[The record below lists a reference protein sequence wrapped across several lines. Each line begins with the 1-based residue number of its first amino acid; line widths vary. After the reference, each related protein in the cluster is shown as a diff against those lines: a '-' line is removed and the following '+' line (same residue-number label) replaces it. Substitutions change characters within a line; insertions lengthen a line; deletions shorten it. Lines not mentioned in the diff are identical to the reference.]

1 MRRKIHIRQ
10 TDSYDCGAASLAA
23 VAAWWGVRLPLA
35 RIRRECGCS
44 NDGITLRG
52 IADGAAAIG
61 LNAKPMKAQ
70 DFDRLN
76 LEGRVSLLRNLR
88 EAGAPVII
96 HTVSKE
102 GQLHYMVIY
111 KVGRKS
117 VVVMDPARERIG
129 RVNIA
134 EIAGRWSG
142 YVVLAGPG
150 EGYREQNR
158 TEGRRLRLLRL
169 FNMHRREI
177 ILALAGSIVLAA
189 MGICN
194 SLLMQMLIDRAI
206 PERNLTYLVAL
217 AAVIIAMIPLSLV
230 IGYLRDLYLLKGG
243 LSIDNS
249 LIIGFMRRILRM
261 DERFF
266 SDYSKGEIES
276 RLSDTVKI
284 RLFICE
290 GVVSFSVCAATLIG
304 VCALMFSFYSRLAAM
319 LMACI
324 PVYAVLVGMADKVN
338 RRMSRKV
345 MGAAADFES
354 DVMDCI
360 EGQAA
365 IRHYGTDTSS
375 LAFNGSYSGLLFAR
389 FRAGRVSALLGGLSN
404 ALNQIILGAVLIIG
418 GAAVLGGKMSL
429 GELVSFWSLS
439 AFFISPASTLVQF
452 DSLMNEA
459 LVASDRIYGITSFS
473 DDNPI
478 GTVRMPKGRAK
489 ALVLDSVSFRYRGG
503 KPLINNFSCT
513 FPAGGI
519 TGITGPNGC
528 GKSTLASLILRDF
541 TPDSGKIAYG
551 GIDISQIYSTCWRS
565 IITSIPQNSHLFN
578 ATIFDNIAMSPGRRD
593 TSIDISE
600 AEKAAAALK
609 AAGGDD
615 LIRKTDKGI
624 LSSLGKGGLRLSSG
638 EKQMVLIARMLY
650 ADPDIMVFD
659 EAASNMDEKT
669 LEHFK
674 KLLLSLKARGK
685 CIILITHDG
694 RIASC
699 CDKIIEMTGLSK
711 AESGAPTLPEIKHC

>member
-23 VAAWWGVRLPLA
+23 VAAWWGVKLPLA

-44 NDGITLRG
+44 SDGITLRG
-52 IADGAAAIG
+52 LADGAAAIG
-61 LNAKPMKAQ
+61 LNAKAMKAQ
-70 DFDRLN
+70 DFDKLN
-76 LEGRVSLLRNLR
+76 LEGRLSLLRNLK
-88 EAGAPVII
+88 EAGGPVII

-102 GQLHYMVIY
+102 GLLHYMVIY
-111 KVGRKS
+111 KVGRKR
-117 VVVMDPARERIG
+117 VEVMDPARERIG

-134 EIAGRWSG
+134 DLAGRWSG

-150 EGYREQNR
+150 EGYREEDR

-169 FNMHRREI
+169 LNMHRREI

-194 SLLMQMLIDRAI
+194 SLLMQMLIDRAL
-206 PERNLTYLVAL
+206 PGGNLTWLIAL
-217 AAVIIAMIPLSLV
+217 AAVIIAMIPLSLI

-266 SDYSKGEIES
+266 GDYSKGELES

-284 RLFICE
+284 RLFICD
-290 GVVSFSVCAATLIG
+290 GVVSFSVCAVTLVG
-304 VCALMFSFYSRLAAM
+304 VCALMFTFYSRLAAM

-324 PVYAVLVGMADKVN
+324 PVYAVLVGVADKVN

-345 MGAAADFES
+345 MGAASDFES
-354 DVMDCI
+354 DVMDSI

-365 IRHYGTDTSS
+365 IRHFGTDVSS
-375 LAFNGSYSGLLFAR
+375 LAFNSSFSGLLEAR

-439 AFFISPASTLVQF
+439 AFFITPASTLVHF

-459 LVASDRIYGITSFS
+459 LVASDRIYGITSFTDEIPNGS
-473 DDNPI
+473 
-478 GTVRMPKGRAK
+478 VRMPKGQAK
-489 ALVLDSVSFRYRGG
+489 DLVLDNICFRYRGG
-503 KPLINNFSCT
+503 KPLIKNFSCT
-513 FPAGGI
+513 FRAGSI

-528 GKSTLASLILRDF
+528 GKSTLASLIIRDYH
-541 TPDSGKIAYG
+541 PDSGRITYG
-551 GIDISQIYSTCWRS
+551 GVDISLIHSDCWRS
-565 IITSIPQNSHLFN
+565 HISSIPQNSHLFN

-593 TSIDISE
+593 NCIDIKE
-600 AEKAAAALK
+600 IERATAALV
-609 AAGGDD
+609 AAGGQS
-615 LIRKTDKGI
+615 IVSRTDKGL

-638 EKQMVLIARMLY
+638 EKQMVLLARMLY
-650 ADPDIMVFD
+650 ANPDVMVLD
-659 EAASNMDEKT
+659 EAASNMDDKA
-669 LEHFK
+669 LEHFR
-674 KLLLSLKARGK
+674 KLLLSLKASGK
-685 CIILITHDG
+685 CVIIITHDE
-694 RIASC
+694 RVASC
-699 CDKIIEMTGLSK
+699 CDTIIEMTGLS
-711 AESGAPTLPEIKHC
+711 

>member
-35 RIRRECGCS
+35 RLRRECGCS
-44 NDGITLRG
+44 TDGITLRG

-61 LNAKPMKAQ
+61 LNAKAMKAQ
-70 DFDRLN
+70 DFDRLD
-76 LEGRVSLLRNLR
+76 LEGRVSLLRNLK
-88 EAGAPVII
+88 EAGGPVII

-102 GQLHYMVIY
+102 GLLHYMVIY

-117 VVVMDPARERIG
+117 VEIMDPARERIG

-134 EIAGRWSG
+134 DLAGRWSG
-142 YVVLAGPG
+142 YVVLVGPG
-150 EGYREQNR
+150 EGYREEDR

-169 FNMHRREI
+169 FTMHRREI
-177 ILALAGSIVLAA
+177 ILALAGSIVLSA

-206 PERNLTYLVAL
+206 PGRNLTYLIAL

-249 LIIGFMRRILRM
+249 LIIGFMRRILKM

-266 SDYSKGEIES
+266 SDYSKGELES

-284 RLFICE
+284 RMFICE
-290 GVVSFSVCAATLIG
+290 GVVSFSVCAATLTG
-304 VCALMFSFYSRLAAM
+304 VCTLMFTFYSRLAAM

-324 PVYAVLVGMADKVN
+324 PVYAILVGVADKVN

-354 DVMDCI
+354 DVMDSI
-360 EGQAA
+360 EGQAD
-365 IRHYGTDTSS
+365 IRHFGTDTSS

-439 AFFISPASTLVQF
+439 AFFISPASTLVHF

-473 DDNPI
+473 DENPDS
-478 GTVRMPKGRAK
+478 TVRMPKGLAK
-489 ALVLDSVSFRYRGG
+489 DLVLDNVCFRYRGG
-503 KPLINNFSCT
+503 KPLIKNFSCT
-513 FPAGGI
+513 FSPGGI

-541 TPDSGKIAYG
+541 TPDSGKITYG
-551 GIDISQIYSTCWRS
+551 GIDISSINSTCWRS
-565 IITSIPQNSHLFN
+565 LLSSFPQNSHLFN

-593 TSIDISE
+593 SSIDIKDVE
-600 AEKAAAALK
+600 RATAALV
-609 AAGGDD
+609 AAGGQN
-615 LIRKTDKGI
+615 IVSRTDKGL

-650 ADPDIMVFD
+650 ADPDVMVFD

-685 CIILITHDG
+685 CIILITHDE
-694 RIASC
+694 RIALC
-699 CDKIIEMTGLSK
+699 CDKIIDMTGLS
-711 AESGAPTLPEIKHC
+711 

>member
-23 VAAWWGVRLPLA
+23 VAAWWRVRIPLA

-44 NDGITLRG
+44 QDGITLRG
-52 IADGAAAIG
+52 LADGASAIG

-70 DFDRLN
+70 DFDGLN
-76 LEGRVSLLRNLR
+76 LEGRISLIRNLK
-88 EAGAPVII
+88 EAGGPVII
-96 HTVSKE
+96 HTVSKD
-102 GQLHYMVIY
+102 GLLHYMVIY

-117 VVVMDPARERIG
+117 VVIMDPARERIG

-134 EIAGRWSG
+134 ELAGRWSG
-142 YVVLAGPG
+142 YVVLVCPG
-150 EGYREQNR
+150 EGYREEDR
-158 TEGRRLRLLRL
+158 TEGRKLRLLRL
-169 FNMHRREI
+169 LNMHRREI
-177 ILALAGSIVLAA
+177 FLALAGSIVLAV

-206 PERNLTYLVAL
+206 PSGNLSWLAAL
-217 AAVIIAMIPLSLV
+217 AAVLIAMIPLSLV

-284 RLFICE
+284 RFFICE
-290 GVVSFSVCAATLIG
+290 GLVSFSVCAATLVG

-324 PVYAVLVGMADKVN
+324 PVYVILVAVADRVN

-345 MGAAADFES
+345 MGAASSFEG
-354 DVMDCI
+354 DVIDCI

-365 IRHYGTDTSS
+365 IRHFGTDTSS
-375 LAFNGSYSGLLFAR
+375 LAFNSSFSGLLEAR

-418 GAAVLGGKMSL
+418 GAAVLAGKMSL

-439 AFFISPASTLVQF
+439 AFFISPASTLVHF

-473 DDNPI
+473 DEIPN
-478 GTVRMPKGRAK
+478 GAVMMPKGQAK
-489 ALVLDSVSFRYRGG
+489 DLVLDNVCFRYRGG
-503 KPLINNFSCT
+503 KPLIKNFCCT
-513 FPAGGI
+513 FRGGSI
-519 TGITGPNGC
+519 TGITGANGC
-528 GKSTLASLILRDF
+528 GKSTLASLIIRDY
-541 TPDSGKIAYG
+541 TPDSGKITYG
-551 GIDISQIYSTCWRS
+551 GIDISSIYSTCWRS
-565 IITSIPQNSHLFN
+565 LIQSFPQNSHIFN

-593 TSIDISE
+593 SCIDISE
-600 AEKAAAALK
+600 VERAAAALTL
-609 AAGGDD
+609 AGGEE
-615 LIRKTDKGI
+615 LIRKTDKGL

-638 EKQMVLIARMLY
+638 ERQMVLIARMLY
-650 ADPDIMVFD
+650 ADPDVMIFD
-659 EAASNMDEKT
+659 EAASNMDENS
-669 LEHFK
+669 LENYK
-674 KLLLSLKARGK
+674 RLLLSLKEKGK
-685 CIILITHDG
+685 CIILITHNTHL
-694 RIASC
+694 ASC
-699 CDKIIEMTGLSK
+699 CDQIIEMTGLS
-711 AESGAPTLPEIKHC
+711 

>member
-1 MRRKIHIRQ
+1 MRRKIHIKQ
-10 TDSYDCGAASLAA
+10 TDSYDCGAASLTA
-23 VAAWWGVRLPLA
+23 VAAWWGIRLPLA
-35 RIRRECGCS
+35 RIRRECGCCS
-44 NDGITLRG
+44 DGITLRG

-61 LNAKPMKAQ
+61 LNARPVKAK
-70 DFDRLN
+70 DFERLD
-76 LEGRVSLLRNLR
+76 LDGRISLLRNLK
-88 EAGAPVII
+88 EAGSPVII
-96 HTVSKE
+96 HTLSE
-102 GQLHYMVIY
+102 NGLLHYMVIY
-111 KVGRKS
+111 KVGRKC
-117 VVVMDPARERIG
+117 VEVMDPARERIG

-134 EIAGRWSG
+134 DIAGRWSG
-142 YVVLAGPG
+142 YAVLAGPG
-150 EGYREQNR
+150 EGYREVDR

-169 FNMHRREI
+169 LDMHRREI
-177 ILALAGSIVLAA
+177 ILALAGSIVLSA

-206 PERNLTYLVAL
+206 PSGNLTYLIAL
-217 AAVIIAMIPLSLV
+217 AGVIIAMIPLSLV

-266 SDYSKGEIES
+266 CDYSKGELES

-290 GVVSFSVCAATLIG
+290 GLVSFSVCAITLAG

-324 PVYAVLVGMADKVN
+324 PVYAVLVGGADKVN
-338 RRMSRKV
+338 RRLSRKV

-354 DVMDCI
+354 DVMDSI
-360 EGQAA
+360 DGQAA
-365 IRHYGTDTSS
+365 IRHFGTDTST
-375 LAFNGSYSGLLFAR
+375 LAFNSSFSSLMFAR
-389 FRAGRVSALLGGLSN
+389 FRAGKTSALLGGFSN

-418 GAAVLGGKMSL
+418 GAAVLRGKMSL

-439 AFFISPASTLVQF
+439 AFFISPASTLVHF

-473 DDNPI
+473 DDNPN
-478 GTVRMPKGRAK
+478 GTVRVPKGQAK
-489 ALVLDSVSFRYRGG
+489 DLVLESISFRYRGG
-503 KPLINNFSCT
+503 KNLIEKFSCT
-513 FPAGGI
+513 FPSGSI

-528 GKSTLASLILRDF
+528 GKSTLASLILRDYH
-541 TPDSGKIAYG
+541 PGSGKITYG
-551 GIDISQIYSTCWRS
+551 GIDISLIYSTCWRS

-593 TSIDISE
+593 TGIDISE
-600 AEKAAAALK
+600 AERATAALV
-609 AAGGDD
+609 AAGGEG

-650 ADPDIMVFD
+650 ADPDVMVFD
-659 EAASNMDEKT
+659 EAASNMDGNT
-669 LEHFK
+669 LEHFR
-674 KLLLSLKARGK
+674 KLMLSLKAKGK
-685 CIILITHDG
+685 CIILITHDR

-699 CDKIIEMTGLSK
+699 CDKIIELTGLSK
-711 AESGAPTLPEIKHC
+711 AESGAPTLPEI

>member
-1 MRRKIHIRQ
+1 MRRKIHISQ

-35 RIRRECGCS
+35 RLRRECGCS
-44 NDGITLRG
+44 SYGITLRG

-61 LNAKPMKAQ
+61 LNARAMKAKE
-70 DFDRLN
+70 FDMLN
-76 LEGRVSLLRNLR
+76 LEGRVSLLRNLK
-88 EAGAPVII
+88 EAGGPVII

-102 GQLHYMVIY
+102 GLLHYMVIY

-117 VVVMDPARERIG
+117 VEVMDPARERIG

-134 EIAGRWSG
+134 ELAGRWSG
-142 YVVLAGPG
+142 YVVLVGPG
-150 EGYREQNR
+150 EGYREEDR

-177 ILALAGSIVLAA
+177 ILALAGSIVLSA

-206 PERNLTYLVAL
+206 PAGNLTYLIAL

-249 LIIGFMRRILRM
+249 LIIGFMRRILKM

-266 SDYSKGEIES
+266 SDYSKGELES

-284 RLFICE
+284 RMFICE
-290 GVVSFSVCAATLIG
+290 GVVSFSVCAATLVG
-304 VCALMFSFYSRLAAM
+304 VCALMFTFYSRLAAM

-324 PVYAVLVGMADKVN
+324 PVYAVLLGVADKVN
-338 RRMSRKV
+338 RRLSRKV

-354 DVMDCI
+354 DVMDSI

-365 IRHYGTDTSS
+365 IRHFGTDTSS

-439 AFFISPASTLVQF
+439 AFFISPASTLVHF
-452 DSLMNEA
+452 DTLMNEA
-459 LVASDRIYGITSFS
+459 LVASDRICGITSFS
-473 DDNPI
+473 DENPDSA
-478 GTVRMPKGRAK
+478 VRMPKGQAK
-489 ALVLDSVSFRYRGG
+489 DLVLDNVCFRYRGG
-503 KPLINNFSCT
+503 KPLIKNFSCT
-513 FPAGGI
+513 FPAGAI
-519 TGITGPNGC
+519 TGITGANGC
-528 GKSTLASLILRDF
+528 GKSTLASLILRDYR
-541 TPDSGKIAYG
+541 PDSGKITYG

-565 IITSIPQNSHLFN
+565 LISSIPQNSHLFN

-593 TSIDISE
+593 SSIDIQE
-600 AEKAAAALK
+600 VERATAALV
-609 AAGGDD
+609 AAGGQN
-615 LIRKTDKGI
+615 IVSRTDKGL

-650 ADPDIMVFD
+650 ADPDVMVFD

-669 LEHFK
+669 LENFK

-694 RIASC
+694 RIALC
-699 CDKIIEMTGLSK
+699 CDKIIDMTGLS
-711 AESGAPTLPEIKHC
+711 

>member
-1 MRRKIHIRQ
+1 MRRKIHISQ

-35 RIRRECGCS
+35 RVRRECGCS
-44 NDGITLRG
+44 GDGITLRG

-61 LNAKPMKAQ
+61 LNARAMKAQ

-76 LEGRVSLLRNLR
+76 LEGRVSLLRNLK
-88 EAGAPVII
+88 EAGGPVII

-102 GQLHYMVIY
+102 GLLHYMVIY

-117 VVVMDPARERIG
+117 VEVMDPARERIG

-134 EIAGRWSG
+134 DLAGRWSG
-142 YVVLAGPG
+142 YVVLVGPG
-150 EGYREQNR
+150 EGYREEDR

-177 ILALAGSIVLAA
+177 ILALAGSIVLSA

-206 PERNLTYLVAL
+206 PAGNLTYLIAL

-249 LIIGFMRRILRM
+249 LIIGFMRRILKM

-266 SDYSKGEIES
+266 SDYSKGELES

-284 RLFICE
+284 RMFICE
-290 GVVSFSVCAATLIG
+290 GVVSFSVCAATLVG
-304 VCALMFSFYSRLAAM
+304 VCALMFTFYSRLAAM

-324 PVYAVLVGMADKVN
+324 PVYAILVGVADKVN

-354 DVMDCI
+354 DVMDSI

-365 IRHYGTDTSS
+365 IRHFGTDTSS

-439 AFFISPASTLVQF
+439 AFFISPASTLVHF

-459 LVASDRIYGITSFS
+459 LVASDRICGITSFS
-473 DDNPI
+473 DENPDN
-478 GTVRMPKGRAK
+478 TVRMPKGQAK
-489 ALVLDSVSFRYRGG
+489 DLVLDNVCFRYRGG
-503 KPLINNFSCT
+503 KPLIKNFSCT

-519 TGITGPNGC
+519 TGITGANGC
-528 GKSTLASLILRDF
+528 GKSTLASLILRDYR
-541 TPDSGKIAYG
+541 PDSGKITYG

-565 IITSIPQNSHLFN
+565 LISLIPQNSHLFN

-593 TSIDISE
+593 SSIDIQE
-600 AEKAAAALK
+600 VERATAALV
-609 AAGGDD
+609 AAGGQN
-615 LIRKTDKGI
+615 IVSRTDKGL

-650 ADPDIMVFD
+650 ADPDVMVFD

-669 LEHFK
+669 LENFK

-685 CIILITHDG
+685 CIILITHDR
-694 RIASC
+694 RIALC
-699 CDKIIEMTGLSK
+699 CDKIIDMTGLS
-711 AESGAPTLPEIKHC
+711 